1 MKRYLND
8 HKMLVAGLLGL
19 GCVLAWT
26 IARVPRPW
34 SPALHA
40 RASDEASAVTPVAA
54 GRPAAARLENYG
66 KLPLYF
72 VENRG
77 QLDARVAY
85 YVQGRD
91 KSIYFTSRGV
101 TYALTGGGEAKS
113 EPRVRQVGFRQA
125 DWVGAPMEAPASQR
139 WAVKL
144 DFVGGA
150 KEVTPAGE
158 ERAAAVVS
166 YFKGPREDWKAGLP
180 TYSSVVYRQLWPG
193 IDLRY
198 SGTVNRLKY
207 EFVIQPG
214 ASPEAIRLA
223 YRGAEVRLNG
233 EGELEVTTPAGGFRD
248 EKPYAYQEAAGRR
261 EEVAAAYA
269 LGAGQEYGFHV
280 GAYDPSRPLVLDPAV
295 LVYAGYIGGSGS
307 HEGADIAVDGSG
319 NAYVTGITTSTEA
332 TFPVTVGP
340 DLTFNGGGFTSDAF
354 VAKVNAAGTA
364 LVYAGYIGGS
374 GFDYGIGIAVDG
386 SGNAYVTGITTSTE
400 AAFPVTVGPD
410 LTYNGGSFD
419 GFVAKVNTGGTALVY
434 AGYIGGSSFDVGS
447 GIAVDGAGN
456 AYVTGHTNS
465 TEATFPG
472 TVGPDLTYDGGV
484 DAFVAKVNAGG
495 TALVYAGYI
504 GGSGH
509 DVGVG
514 IAVDGSGNAYVT
526 GSTTSTEATFP
537 ETVGP
542 DLTSNGGEDAF
553 VAKVNAAGTALVYA
567 GYIGGSSFDRGLGI
581 AVDGSGNAYV
591 TGQTFSNEGAFPET
605 VGPDLTFNGGDYDAF
620 VAKVNAAGT
629 ALGYAGYIGGSG
641 DDVGIG
647 IAVDGSGNAYVAGW
661 TFSTEGTF
669 PETVGPDLTF
679 NGGAFDAFV
688 AKVNAAGTAL
698 VYAGYIGGSG
708 EDHGAGI
715 AVDGSG
721 NAYVTGSTSSTEA
734 TFPVTVGP
742 DLTSNA
748 NGGYSDAFVAKIS
761 PSIQVA
767 PTASPTQLPAA
778 NGAGWNN
785 SDVTVT
791 WNWAD
796 NAGGSGIDPANCTT
810 TSLSSGEGASLILN
824 ATCKDLAG
832 NTGNASYTVKV
843 DKTNPS
849 IAASAAKAD
858 STPYTFGTWTNQTVT
873 VHFTCS
879 DSGGSGVATC
889 SADQV
894 LSVDG
899 VTSLNGT
906 TTDNAGNS
914 ASSSFVLI
922 QVDKTNPAITA
933 SATKADSTP
942 YIAGT
947 WTNQTVTV
955 HFTCGDPGGSGVATC
970 SADQV
975 LSADGVT
982 ASVNGT
988 ATDNAGN
995 SANASFGPVQ
1005 VDKTNP
1011 SLAAP
1016 PAVTVNPTG
1025 PSGAVV
1031 SNATLG
1037 TATVSDNLT
1046 PSPVVTVSGIPAGN
1060 LFPIGTTT
1068 LTYTATDLAG
1078 NSTMAIQAVT
1088 VRSVSTLLAQLM
1100 AAVNALP
1107 GSTGMRTSL
1116 LGHLDNTQK
1125 DLANG
1130 NMSGACAQMATFI
1143 LQVSVFQAN
1152 GSISPAQAASLI
1164 ADATAARAAL
1174 GCP

>member
-1 MKRYLND
+1 MKRMQSVAEEY
-8 HKMLVAGLLGL
+8 KMRRHAGGGKAWVTLVVGSIFLICLVVLGNRQ
-19 GCVLAWT
+19 GGGAAIQAAKNESGPAPT
-26 IARVPRPW
+26 PATRDRVI
-34 SPALHA
+34 
-40 RASDEASAVTPVAA
+40 ET
-54 GRPAAARLENYG
+54 YG

-85 YVQGRD
+85 YVQGHD
-91 KSIYFTSRGV
+91 KSIYFTSQGV
-101 TYALTGGGEAKS
+101 TYALTGGGEAKG
-113 EPRVRQVGFRQA
+113 EPRVRPVGFRQA
-125 DWVGAPMEAPASQR
+125 APASQH

-144 DFVGGA
+144 DFVGA
-150 KEVTPAGE
+150 NQVTPAGE

-180 TYSSVVYRQLWPG
+180 TYSSVVYRELWPG

-214 ASPEAIRLA
+214 ASTEAIRLA
-223 YRGAEVRLNG
+223 YRGAQVRLNG
-233 EGELEVTTPAGGFRD
+233 EGELEVTTPVGGFRD
-248 EKPYAYQEAAGRR
+248 EKPYAYQEAAGGR
-261 EEVAAAYA
+261 EEIAATYA
-269 LGAGQEYGFHV
+269 LGAGQEYGFQV
-280 GAYDPSRPLVLDPAV
+280 GTYDRSRPLVLDPAV
-295 LVYAGYIGGSGS
+295 LVYAGYIGGSG
-307 HEGADIAVDGSG
+307 
-319 NAYVTGITTSTEA
+319 T
-332 TFPVTVGP
+332 
-340 DLTFNGGGFTSDAF
+340 DLG
-354 VAKVNAAGTA
+354 
-364 LVYAGYIGGS
+364 LH
-374 GFDYGIGIAVDG
+374 GIAVDQ
-386 SGNAYVTGITTSTE
+386 
-400 AAFPVTVGPD
+400 F
-410 LTYNGGSFD
+410 
-419 GFVAKVNTGGTALVY
+419 
-434 AGYIGGSSFDVGS
+434 
-447 GIAVDGAGN
+447 
-456 AYVTGHTNS
+456 
-465 TEATFPG
+465 
-472 TVGPDLTYDGGV
+472 
-484 DAFVAKVNAGG
+484 
-495 TALVYAGYI
+495 
-504 GGSGH
+504 
-509 DVGVG
+509 
-514 IAVDGSGNAYVT
+514 GNAYVT